1 MIVPSV
7 ERSRIGIRWLAAALI
22 LAAIT
27 GASLT
32 PGTAQAQPV
41 EDLALHRPT
50 TVSSATPNHPGS
62 FAVDG
67 EDHTFWQPKEDGPP
81 AAFVVHLE
89 RNRPVD
95 RVLLPRHPGV
105 DSLVVEAWTGS
116 AWTQVFS
123 GETGNQVLFG
133 FETVSTD
140 RLRLL
145 PRGEEPRLY
154 EVEVYAVEPQPVFV
168 NQSGYNL
175 QWPKRFTA
183 PRAENGAS
191 FEIRRADD
199 EEVLFR
205 GAISGHVGDFSSFR
219 PEDEGPYEI
228 LVEGKEG
235 SGRSVPFMVGPHW
248 MERVS
253 YGPALDFM
261 ADVRCWWGDART
273 YAPTDEDPD
282 CPSRGVAW
290 RDATQYSFE
299 VPTLVWMYLANPSAF
314 SPDRMPV
321 EGAYLGLRKDLPEDT
336 PEIVRLIYWGVDV
349 YLRGEV
355 DHALLKEQLAYFVYA
370 YPHLSEY
377 IPQSVYEE
385 ARDYLFRHWEDPKF
399 ERWEDEDFG
408 FGPFWTV
415 EHTANLSQTY
425 TQIGTGKGQFPPG
438 HSVVPNLLMYEV
450 AQREGRND
458 AERFFQAAHEQ
469 TRWMIDNL
477 DWNDPHVTKGQRMS
491 EHVTM
496 EGLAYFLEV
505 YPERAPSGLRGKIRA
520 WAEVMVD
527 RSQNMWDFR
536 RFSDDQWVI
545 PNIRPK
551 DHPSHE
557 TKTGFN
563 EPGNV
568 AGFAAPAL
576 AAVRVLEEG
585 PLIYRLRELAMA
597 QLDNVFGR
605 NPTGRHFSYDA
616 ETDFEGVEQGW
627 FKEYQGGAAQ
637 LQSARGVLDGSPKET
652 TYPYDP
658 HAGDPD
664 HTEGWV
670 AFNTAWN
677 ASLAYLSASG
687 IELAILDSTFHQT
700 QSSVRVGHTLGFQLV
715 APLNMDDEE
724 VETGTLRVTVDGDAQ
739 SDIQV
744 VEEGAKSSVF
754 RAAIPVRN
762 GEAVR
767 ENPIISAE
775 PGDTITVSY
784 GYGPF
789 AQRSSIE
796 VVE

>member
-67 EDHTFWQPKEDGPP
+67 KDHTFWQPKEDGPP

-123 GETGNQVLFG
+123 GETGSQVLFG
-133 FETVSTD
+133 FEAVSTD

-191 FEIRRADD
+191 FEIRRAND
-199 EEVLFR
+199 EEVLLR

-355 DHALLKEQLAYFVYA
+355 DHALLKEQLAY
-370 YPHLSEY
+370 S
-377 IPQSVYEE
+377 
-385 ARDYLFRHWEDPKF
+385 
-399 ERWEDEDFG
+399 
-408 FGPFWTV
+408 
-415 EHTANLSQTY
+415 
-425 TQIGTGKGQFPPG
+425 
-438 HSVVPNLLMYEV
+438 MY
-450 AQREGRND
+450 RTK
-458 AERFFQAAHEQ
+458 
-469 TRWMIDNL
+469 TRWD
-477 DWNDPHVTKGQRMS
+477 
-491 EHVTM
+491 
-496 EGLAYFLEV
+496 FEV
-505 YPERAPSGLRGKIRA
+505 PSGSRRRRRA
-520 WAEVMVD
+520 SALVRPEFSEVGPVHTEIG
-527 RSQNMWDFR
+527 SVGVVHGTFC
-536 RFSDDQWVI
+536 
-545 PNIRPK
+545 
-551 DHPSHE
+551 E
-557 TKTGFN
+557 
-563 EPGNV
+563 
-568 AGFAAPAL
+568 AAPRDLL
-576 AAVRVLEEG
+576 AVPQQGESRRRPV
-585 PLIYRLRELAMA
+585 PIA
-597 QLDNVFGR
+597 QL
-605 NPTGRHFSYDA
+605 TA
-616 ETDFEGVEQGW
+616 ESG
-627 FKEYQGGAAQ
+627 
-637 LQSARGVLDGSPKET
+637 LSRSDGS
-652 TYPYDP
+652 
-658 HAGDPD
+658 
-664 HTEGWV
+664 
-670 AFNTAWN
+670 
-677 ASLAYLSASG
+677 
-687 IELAILDSTFHQT
+687 
-700 QSSVRVGHTLGFQLV
+700 
-715 APLNMDDEE
+715 
-724 VETGTLRVTVDGDAQ
+724 
-739 SDIQV
+739 
-744 VEEGAKSSVF
+744 F
-754 RAAIPVRN
+754 RACIPAI
-762 GEAVR
+762 
-767 ENPIISAE
+767 
-775 PGDTITVSY
+775 
-784 GYGPF
+784 
-789 AQRSSIE
+789 
-796 VVE
+796 